1 MPFVMPLLVSLEYS
15 LAPFAFTAPLYCPG
29 HQNLWK
35 KGILHRDIS
44 INNILLGNEGA
55 EPGNRGLV
63 IDLDMGIW
71 IDRTTSLAGAD
82 FRTVRYLDLPNYCHI

>member
-1 MPFVMPLLVSLEYS
+1 MPLLVSLKCFYS
-15 LAPFAFTAPLYCPG
+15 FLDTHIFSFSCPG

-44 INNILLGNEGA
+44 INNILLGNRGA
-55 EPGNRGLV
+55 KPGNRGLV

-71 IDRTTSLAGAD
+71 INRTTSLAGAD
-82 FRTVRYLDLPNYCHI
+82 FRTVRVLVLDLLNYCNF

>member
-1 MPFVMPLLVSLEYS
+1 MTLTFSLS
-15 LAPFAFTAPLYCPG
+15 CPG

-55 EPGNRGLV
+55 KPGNRGLV

-71 IDRTTSLAGAD
+71 INRTTSLAGAD
-82 FRTVRYLDLPNYCHI
+82 FRTVRVLVLDLSNYCNI

>member
-1 MPFVMPLLVSLEYS
+1 MLLLVSLECFYS
-15 LAPFAFTAPLYCPG
+15 FLETHISLSCPG

-55 EPGNRGLV
+55 KPGNRGLV

-71 IDRTTSLAGAD
+71 INRTTSLAGAD
-82 FRTVRYLDLPNYCHI
+82 FRTVRDLDLDFSNYCNI

>member
-1 MPFVMPLLVSLEYS
+1 MTLTFSLS
-15 LAPFAFTAPLYCPG
+15 CLG

-44 INNILLGNEGA
+44 INNILLGNQGA
-55 EPGNRGLV
+55 KPGNRGLV

-71 IDRTTSLAGAD
+71 INRTTSLAGAD
-82 FRTVRYLDLPNYCHI
+82 FRTVRVLVLDLSEYCNI

>member
-1 MPFVMPLLVSLEYS
+1 
-15 LAPFAFTAPLYCPG
+15 
-29 HQNLWK
+29 LWK

-44 INNILLGNEGA
+44 INNILLGKEDA

-63 IDLDMGIW
+63 IDLDMAIW

-82 FRTVRYLDLPNYCHI
+82 FRTVRFFRLMIFALSDTVA